1 VSKSDIP
8 LEPWNIVQIQPLGK
22 KTPIIAINNTMMYYD
37 LAQRIGT
44 DRRFLAVQLFD
55 PGNPKPL
62 PSRSLEQITA
72 DYVHL
77 IRAAQPHGPYILM
90 GLCVAGLVA
99 YEAARQL
106 RQAGERVPLVVM
118 ADTWSPSYNVR
129 VPFPH
134 AILFSLRRILNLRRH
149 TLARIRALPF
159 DEFMASTKFGKWNDR
174 LIRTSAALGLIKDR
188 EEFNAL
194 RNQDRWFLPALERAR
209 AEYQVPTATS
219 DVVLLESNMLPISR
233 WSDQKMGWG
242 DLVKGQLLHYRLP
255 GWHDRMFHDE
265 GAAMIA
271 EHLRPL
277 LDRVDAEARIFEGQ
291 LVKRTATLR

>member
-1 VSKSDIP
+1 
-8 LEPWNIVQIQPLGK
+8 LGR

-55 PGNPKPL
+55 PGNPQPL

-209 AEYQVPTATS
+209 AEYQVSTATS

-242 DLVKGQLLHYRLP
+242 DLVKGQLLHCRLP

-291 LVKRTATLR
+291 LVKRTAALR

>member
-1 VSKSDIP
+1 
-8 LEPWNIVQIQPLGK
+8 
-22 KTPIIAINNTMMYYD
+22 MMYYG

-44 DRRFLAVQLFD
+44 DRRFLSVQLFD
-55 PGNPKPL
+55 PSNPKPL

-90 GLCVAGLVA
+90 GLCVAGLIA

-118 ADTWSPSYNVR
+118 ADTWSPSYSVR
-129 VPFPH
+129 APFPH
-134 AILFSLRRILNLRRH
+134 AILFSLRRRLNLRRH
-149 TLARIRALPF
+149 TLARIRALRF
-159 DEFMASTKFGKWNDR
+159 DEFMASTRFGKWNDR
-174 LIRTSAALGLIKDR
+174 LIRTSAALGLIKDL
-188 EEFNAL
+188 EEFTAL
-194 RNQDRWFLPALERAR
+194 RHQDRWFLPALVRAR
-209 AEYQVPTATS
+209 DDYQVPAATG

-233 WSDQKMGWG
+233 WSDQKMGWSN
-242 DLVKGQLLHYRLP
+242 LVKGQLLHYRLP

-291 LVKRTATLR
+291 LVKRTAALR